1 MIVTET
7 SLKGC
12 FLIEP
17 EIFADPRG
25 SFFESFNKLKFKD
38 KTCLDIII
46 VQDNKYISHTGVF
59 SGLRVK

>member
-17 EIFADPRG
+17 EIFDDSRG
-25 SFFESFNKLKFKD
+25 SFFESFNKLKFKE
-38 KTCLDIII
+38 KTGLDLVF
-46 VQDNKYISHTGVF
+46 VQDNQSISHKGALTG
-59 SGLRVK
+59 